1 VAKARAGR
9 PAAKD
14 AGEVDARILRAAT
27 EVFLERGYDG
37 ATFEAVA
44 AAAGSSKA
52 TLYSRHS
59 GKPALFAAVIRANV
73 DEALV
78 PAADVPAD
86 LPLRERLTR
95 AGRAVITEA
104 MAPVPL
110 ALMRLFIAEAPRQRD
125 LIREADALGRR
136 AGIRRIAEAIA
147 GPAKVDPAAVA
158 RAEPAAARFIDLAF
172 VPTRCVPFSATKRP
186 IWRSGWRT
194 ASPSRSTR
202 SKRQVSSRQSMTAV
216 QADLGFIGVRKGLA
230 ASLRSKAA
238 SWKPVW
244 SEVRFRGSGRTCGA
258 AQVHCIGCGGS
269 HPFDRRAFFQPRPGS
284 FRPPSCHERA
294 ALTVNRAA
302 QRSLRPMI

>member
-1 VAKARAGR
+1 VGKVAKARAGR

-172 VPTRCVPFSATKRP
+172 VPHQMRALL
-186 IWRSGWRT
+186 GDE
-194 ASPSRSTR
+194 A
-202 SKRQVSSRQSMTAV
+202 
-216 QADLGFIGVRKGLA
+216 ADLEVGLEDRISVAIDALEA
-230 ASLRSKAA
+230 AGLIAT
-238 SWKPVW
+238 
-244 SEVRFRGSGRTCGA
+244 EHDRGS
-258 AQVHCIGCGGS
+258 S
-269 HPFDRRAFFQPRPGS
+269 
-284 FRPPSCHERA
+284 
-294 ALTVNRAA
+294 
-302 QRSLRPMI
+302 